1 MSIVAIYP
9 NKDIHTATE
18 NKIIYGMN
26 MENTLIYGFVND
38 AISKWLLTNLNAQSG
53 NNLWDIVVSRDQKS
67 HKDGN
72 IRDYYGIVCH
82 SHHDKNILW
91 KDSPEIIGEALD
103 SRYFAGKDVASL
115 IIGSG
120 LMGGIGG
127 ANITEILRAM
137 DKSQANVS
145 LYTLWWME
153 NILALQLWMERI
165 DRQWKI
171 YNTLTDIREEN
182 PNIIPLIV
190 PWYEPRQKAYA

>member
-1 MSIVAIYP
+1 
-9 NKDIHTATE
+9 
-18 NKIIYGMN
+18 